1 MSPST
6 SRRPL
11 YGGAMTVLHIPP
23 DFLDTDEVIDIVKR
37 PIPDNQ
43 EMFVA
48 PGLGSQQLHQAP
60 TTIFIDLL
68 EVNEDTKTLHE
79 DPAKLV
85 AFHAGQLL
93 FDGTRREN
101 VASEFEAAAAEAST
115 SATNVDVPGA
125 VDKRSGS
132 EVKAI
137 GAYHSYL
144 DVADLEIAVVRLP
157 TVNTDVVISRSG
169 VGANA
174 DADAT
179 ISSLRD
185 VAASLTVDDWNLF
198 GEEA

>member
-1 MSPST
+1 M
-6 SRRPL
+6 
-11 YGGAMTVLHIPP
+11 
-23 DFLDTDEVIDIVKR
+23 
-37 PIPDNQ
+37 
-43 EMFVA
+43 
-48 PGLGSQQLHQAP
+48 
-60 TTIFIDLL
+60 
-68 EVNEDTKTLHE
+68 
-79 DPAKLV
+79 
-85 AFHAGQLL
+85 
-93 FDGTRREN
+93 
-101 VASEFEAAAAEAST
+101 
-115 SATNVDVPGA
+115 PGA